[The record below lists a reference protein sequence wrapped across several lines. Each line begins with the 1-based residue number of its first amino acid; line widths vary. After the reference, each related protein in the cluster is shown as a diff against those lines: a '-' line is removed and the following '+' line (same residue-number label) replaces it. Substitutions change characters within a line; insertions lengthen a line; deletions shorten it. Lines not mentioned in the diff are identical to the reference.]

1 MNELAYHCSLYIKA
15 EPNETM
21 QETANRLERIL
32 AAEGINYQYYD
43 MELMDNEGK
52 VLETSL

>member
-1 MNELAYHCSLYIKA
+1 MNELSYHCSLYIKA

-52 VLETSL
+52 VVETSL